1 MKGEKMA
8 ILTRKGYTDI
18 LRRIFETGGLTP
30 DMESDLTRLKDDFDE
45 REGMLRRYG
54 EVYDGEDREEYEYL
68 PIETDWERKY
78 NEMDSRY
85 HELQNRYVERFM
97 GKSKNTLEE
106 EDRSFKDKLDDDTD
120 ILEEEE
126 ESVDVMD
133 LFK

>member
-1 MKGEKMA
+1 MA

-30 DMESDLTRLKDDFDE
+30 DMESYLTRLKDDFDE

-54 EVYDGEDREEYEYL
+54 EVYDGEDKEEYEYL
-68 PIETDWERKY
+68 PRENDWERKY

-97 GKSKNTLEE
+97 GKSKDTLEE
-106 EDRSFKDKLDDDTD
+106 EDRSFTEKLDDDTD
-120 ILEEEE
+120 IIEEEE